1 MQCIKQGWYY
11 KNLIGIMI
19 QESLIIKIKWWKY
32 HLLYATLAISGCS
45 LFSGFSDKLMEEDN
59 KMELEVEMEYETAG
73 KNPPLEVPPDLTEPV
88 LEDRYIVPDLKPSES
103 KTYSAYSKERA
114 SGKDSV
120 ELSSTLLPKTS
131 DDSMVRIE
139 RSGTQRWLVVK
150 REPEEVWPIVKDFW
164 NVMGFSIK
172 VEVPEAGVMETD
184 WAENRAGIPDS
195 KILRALSAIEFDKFR
210 SRLERGEAGT
220 TEIYISHRAMEDR
233 PSDPDLEAEMLAR
246 LMMHFGVAEER
257 ARSVLAN
264 SKTKE
269 RAHLNPEDGG
279 ILTMDGAFDRSWRRV
294 GLALD
299 RIGFTVEDRDRSEG
313 IYFVRYVDPDNSLVK
328 DDEVNFLDNLAFWS
342 DDDKEDKKP
351 DQYRI
356 QVSGTESGS
365 EVKVFNQD
373 GKLDN
378 SDIADRI
385 LNLLYE
391 QLK

>member
-1 MQCIKQGWYY
+1 
-11 KNLIGIMI
+11 
-19 QESLIIKIKWWKY
+19 
-32 HLLYATLAISGCS
+32 
-45 LFSGFSDKLMEEDN
+45 
-59 KMELEVEMEYETAG
+59 
-73 KNPPLEVPPDLTEPV
+73 
-88 LEDRYIVPDLKPSES
+88 
-103 KTYSAYSKERA
+103 
-114 SGKDSV
+114 
-120 ELSSTLLPKTS
+120 
-131 DDSMVRIE
+131 
-139 RSGTQRWLVVK
+139 
-150 REPEEVWPIVKDFW
+150 
-164 NVMGFSIK
+164 
-172 VEVPEAGVMETD
+172 
-184 WAENRAGIPDS
+184 
-195 KILRALSAIEFDKFR
+195 
-210 SRLERGEAGT
+210 
-220 TEIYISHRAMEDR
+220 MEDR
-233 PSDPDLEAEMLAR
+233 PSDLDLEAEMLAR

-299 RIGFTVEDRDRSEG
+299 RSEG

-328 DDEVNFLDNLAFWS
+328 DEEVNFLDNLAFWS